1 MASLWNKHIYKYNL
15 SMLNEIDH
23 FPTELLDCA
32 ATELYHHLPGPTL
45 IHLPGRRHK
54 PLFVSILLHGN
65 EITGLLAV
73 QTIIKRHSNRGL
85 PRALSIFLGNI
96 SAARENIRRQ
106 DEQPDYNRIWPGA
119 TASLLNTPEA
129 EMMQRIVNIMST
141 RNVFASVDIHNNTG
155 LNPHYACVNVLDH
168 RYLQLATLFSRTV
181 VYFTRP
187 LGVQS
192 MAFAQLCPAVTLEC
206 GRPGEHRGLQHTI
219 EYLKACLNLSQLPT
233 HPVAEHDID
242 LFHTV
247 AQVKIHEDVSFSFKQ
262 TEVDIILDEDIDHL
276 NFRELPEGTCLG
288 TVQTPDKMILS
299 AMNEQGKDVT
309 RYYLKTMDNRIVLA
323 RPVMPSMLTLDERV
337 IRQDCF
343 CYFMERLMLDGSLSV

>member
-1 MASLWNKHIYKYNL
+1 
-15 SMLNEIDH
+15 MLNEFDH

-32 ATELYHHLPGPTL
+32 ATELCHHLPGPTL
-45 IHLPGRRHK
+45 IHLTGRRHE
-54 PLFVSILLHGN
+54 PLFVSVLLHGN
-65 EITGLLAV
+65 EITGLLAI
-73 QTIIKRHSNRGL
+73 QTVLKSYRNRGL
-85 PRALSIFLGNI
+85 PRDLSIFLGNI
-96 SAARENIRRQ
+96 SAARKNMRRL
-106 DEQPDYNRIWPGA
+106 DGQPDYNRIWPGA
-119 TASLLNTPEA
+119 EASLLDTPEA
-129 EMMQRIVNIMST
+129 NMMQSIVNTMST

-155 LNPHYACVNVLDH
+155 LNPHYGCVNVLDH
-168 RYLQLATLFSRTV
+168 QYLQLATLFSRTV

-206 GRPGEHRGLQHTI
+206 GKPGEYHALQHAT
-219 EYLKACLNLSQLPT
+219 EYLRACLNLSQLPT

-247 AQVKIHEDVSFSFKQ
+247 AQIKIHEDVSFSFTQ
-262 TEVDIILDEDIDHL
+262 TEADIILDEDIDHL

-288 TVQTPDKMILS
+288 TVRTLDRPILS
-299 AMNEQGKDVT
+299 AMNEQGEDVT
-309 RYYLKTMDNRIVLA
+309 SYYLKTMDDRIVLS

-343 CYFMERLMLDGSLSV
+343 CYFMERLRLDRVKVSIL